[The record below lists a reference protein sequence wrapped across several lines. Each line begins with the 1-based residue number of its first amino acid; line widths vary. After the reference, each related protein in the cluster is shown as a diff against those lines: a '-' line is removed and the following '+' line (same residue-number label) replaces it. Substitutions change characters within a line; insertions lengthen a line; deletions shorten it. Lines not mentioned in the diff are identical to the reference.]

1 MLEQYQIDRIKIIK
15 EILPLFGDN
24 FVLKGGTALNLYYG
38 LPRYSE
44 DVDLDSKTLNMNF
57 INKLKKHP
65 DFKKWDVRIKKDTDT
80 SFKVMI
86 DYGAT
91 SNLGS
96 YPLKVEVS
104 SRAHKVLSSKNSSY
118 QTIAGVNVYNVEE
131 IIAMKISAFNNRDK
145 IRDLYDVDYLFRNYK
160 DKMTKDI
167 LKQIHNKLSYSDFE
181 ELNTL
186 LKHEAKQHKLVSIKE
201 LGNFDDFCEN
211 LFMDVEEAYLRDEVE
226 SVVIRNTNDSEKAV
240 NKTIADG

>member
-1 MLEQYQIDRIKIIK
+1 MLEQYQLDRIRIIK

-57 INKLKKHP
+57 INKLKRHP
-65 DFKKWDVRIKKDTDT
+65 NFKKWDVRIKKDTDT

-86 DYGAT
+86 DYGAA

-167 LKQIHNKLSYSDFE
+167 LKQIYNKLSYSDFD

-186 LKHEAKQHKLVSIKE
+186 LKHEAKQHKLVSINE
-201 LGNFDDFCEN
+201 LGTFDDFCEN

-226 SVVIRNTNDSEKAV
+226 PVVIRNTNDSEKAV
-240 NKTIADG
+240 NKTIADE